1 MNDDAYTNTADA
13 QGEDDENETILNT
26 GSVEEEL
33 LEEIAF
39 SDLLDLSDPE
49 EMDALADELDP
60 MNLPQLVDEDGA
72 EMAKY
77 TKDADILD
85 EFTNRQQINAGTE
98 QLMADLKDHTGQGP
112 ETSAQDVDAAWD
124 IDLQSGEESV
134 GASVATPE
142 QNVVSELGEA
152 LGLEYKDHEP
162 LNTEDKIAARDENRW
177 ELSIESMMA
186 EEDEEDGADL
196 DEDDEDMEDIED
208 SDLLDT
214 LLFDDEGDD
223 AS

>member
-1 MNDDAYTNTADA
+1 MSDDAYTNTNDA
-13 QGEDDENETILNT
+13 PEQGDENDAIPNT

-49 EMDALADELDP
+49 EMDAFADEVDP
-60 MNLPQLVDEDGA
+60 MNLPQLVDEDGV

-85 EFTNRQQINAGTE
+85 EFTNRQQVNAGTE
-98 QLMADLKDHTGQGP
+98 QLMAELKNYTGQSP
-112 ETSAQDVDAAWD
+112 ETSAHDVDAAWD
-124 IDLQSGEESV
+124 IDMQSGEESV

-152 LGLEYKDHEP
+152 LGLEYDDHEP

-177 ELSIESMMA
+177 ELSIESML
-186 EEDEEDGADL
+186 EEDDDGADM
-196 DEDDEDMEDIED
+196 DADDEDMEDIEA

-214 LLFDDEGDD
+214 LLFEDDER
-223 AS
+223 